1 MYKNKIIFFFIIFL
15 LFSNLIYADQKDSRL
30 DDLFDELFLSSNNV
44 QSNIILS
51 DIWSIWHMADNE
63 ETQLTFDKAIQFMD
77 RGDFENSIK
86 LFTKAIDQSPD
97 FAEAWNKRA
106 TVYYMI
112 GDFDSSMTDI
122 NETLK
127 LEPRHFG
134 AMDGMSLIFININEF
149 KKAIH
154 VYDQMLNIFPKNH
167 SIIKKRDYILN
178 KISKST

>member
-1 MYKNKIIFFFIIFL
+1 
-15 LFSNLIYADQKDSRL
+15 
-30 DDLFDELFLSSNNV
+30 
-44 QSNIILS
+44 
-51 DIWSIWHMADNE
+51 
-63 ETQLTFDKAIQFMD
+63 
-77 RGDFENSIK
+77 
-86 LFTKAIDQSPD
+86 
-97 FAEAWNKRA
+97 
-106 TVYYMI
+106 
-112 GDFDSSMTDI
+112 MTDI

-154 VYDQMLNIFPKNH
+154 VYDQMLNIFPKNI